1 MQFLFFVDA
10 NTLPLSFLYHEY
22 VSKLMHDINNNN
34 DPLIILK
41 LFKKTLQHTLCTIHD
56 HLPLGIFT
64 YVALG

>member
-34 DPLIILK
+34 NPLSVLLHEIKNSILNYSVN
-41 LFKKTLQHTLCTIHD
+41 TN
-56 HLPLGIFT
+56 G
-64 YVALG
+64 Y